1 MVYSIIIICS
11 FGLGFLCSHLVK
23 IYLEQVESEKL
34 TNKVNGIYSNL
45 LENIYSNKTFFISR
59 INNTVSIET
68 NIENEGLLNIMY
80 MMDKKDV
87 AIFKSDKCIYTSEL
101 LDDEILDEIVNAID
115 TYHNDKILDT
125 VNMMGLIFSRED
137 FEKKFN
143 VKVEDLQKNM
153 YGGTPNQELS
163 DIDKIKNENET
174 KYHIDDI
181 LERITSV
188 GIENLTLEEREFLDN
203 YNN

>member
-1 MVYSIIIICS
+1 MVYSIIIVCS
-11 FGLGFLCSHLVK
+11 FGLGFLCSNLVK

-45 LENIYSNKTFFISR
+45 LENIYSDKTVFISR

-68 NIENEGLLNIMY
+68 NIESEGLLNIMY

-101 LDDEILDEIVNAID
+101 LDDNILDEIVNAID
-115 TYHNDKILDT
+115 TYHNDKIVDT

-143 VKVEDLQKNM
+143 VKIEDLQKNM
-153 YGGTPNQELS
+153 YGPNNQEVS
-163 DIDKIKNENET
+163 DVDRIKNDNET

-181 LERITSV
+181 LDRITSV
-188 GIENLTLEEREFLDN
+188 GIENLTPDEKEFLDN
-203 YNN
+203 YNS

>member
-11 FGLGFLCSHLVK
+11 FGLGFLCSNLVK

-45 LENIYSNKTFFISR
+45 LENIYSDKTVFISR

-68 NIENEGLLNIMY
+68 NIEDEGLLNIMY

-87 AIFKSDKCIYTSEL
+87 AIFNSDKCIYTSEL
-101 LDDEILDEIVNAID
+101 LDDNILDEVITAID

-153 YGGTPNQELS
+153 YGPNQEVS
-163 DIDKIKNENET
+163 DIDRIKNENEN
-174 KYHIDDI
+174 KYNIDDI

-188 GIENLTLEEREFLDN
+188 GIENLTPDEKEFLDN
-203 YNN
+203 YNK

>member
-11 FGLGFLCSHLVK
+11 FGLGFLCSNLVK

-45 LENIYSNKTFFISR
+45 LENIYSDKTVFISR

-68 NIENEGLLNIMY
+68 NIEDEGLLNIMY

-101 LDDEILDEIVNAID
+101 LDDNILDEVITAID

-153 YGGTPNQELS
+153 YGPNQEVS
-163 DIDKIKNENET
+163 DIDRIKNENEN
-174 KYHIDDI
+174 KYNIDDI

-188 GIENLTLEEREFLDN
+188 GIENLTPDEKEFLDN
-203 YNN
+203 YNK

>member
-11 FGLGFLCSHLVK
+11 FGLGFLCSNLVK

-34 TNKVNGIYSNL
+34 TNKVNNIYNNL
-45 LENIYSNKTFFISR
+45 LENIYSDKTVFISR

-68 NIENEGLLNIMY
+68 NIEDEGLLNIMY

-101 LDDEILDEIVNAID
+101 LDDKILDEVISAID

-153 YGGTPNQELS
+153 YGGPNQEIS
-163 DIDKIKNENET
+163 DIDRIKNENEN
-174 KYHIDDI
+174 KYNIDDI

-188 GIENLTLEEREFLDN
+188 GIENLTLEEKEFLDN

>member
-1 MVYSIIIICS
+1 MVYSIIIVCS
-11 FGLGFLCSHLVK
+11 FGLGFLCSNLVK

-45 LENIYSNKTFFISR
+45 LENIYSDKTVFISR

-68 NIENEGLLNIMY
+68 NIESEGLLNIMY

-101 LDDEILDEIVNAID
+101 LDDNILDEIVNAID
-115 TYHNDKILDT
+115 TYHNDKIVDT

-143 VKVEDLQKNM
+143 VKIEDLQKNM
-153 YGGTPNQELS
+153 YGPNNQEVS
-163 DIDKIKNENET
+163 DVDRIKNDNET

-181 LERITSV
+181 LDRITSV
-188 GIENLTLEEREFLDN
+188 GIENLTPDEKEFLDN

>member
-1 MVYSIIIICS
+1 MRLPS
-11 FGLGFLCSHLVK
+11 
-23 IYLEQVESEKL
+23 
-34 TNKVNGIYSNL
+34 
-45 LENIYSNKTFFISR
+45 
-59 INNTVSIET
+59 
-68 NIENEGLLNIMY
+68 NIESEGLLNIMY

-101 LDDEILDEIVNAID
+101 LDDKILDEVITAID

-153 YGGTPNQELS
+153 YGGVPNQEVS
-163 DIDKIKNENET
+163 DIDRIKNENEN
-174 KYHIDDI
+174 KYNIDDI

-188 GIENLTLEEREFLDN
+188 GIENLTSDEREFLDN

>member
-1 MVYSIIIICS
+1 MVYSIIIVCS
-11 FGLGFLCSHLVK
+11 FGLGFLCSNLVK

-45 LENIYSNKTFFISR
+45 LENIYSDKTVFISR

-68 NIENEGLLNIMY
+68 NIESEGLLNIMY

-101 LDDEILDEIVNAID
+101 LDDNILDEIVNAID
-115 TYHNDKILDT
+115 TYHNDKIVDT

-153 YGGTPNQELS
+153 YGPNNQEVS
-163 DIDKIKNENET
+163 DVDRIKNDNET

-181 LERITSV
+181 LDRITSV
-188 GIENLTLEEREFLDN
+188 GIENLTPDEKEFLDN
-203 YNN
+203 YNS

>member
-11 FGLGFLCSHLVK
+11 FGLGFLCSNLVK

-45 LENIYSNKTFFISR
+45 LENIYSDKTVFISR

-68 NIENEGLLNIMY
+68 NIEEEGLLNIMY

-101 LDDEILDEIVNAID
+101 LDDNILDEIIIAID

-153 YGGTPNQELS
+153 YGPNQEVS
-163 DIDKIKNENET
+163 DIDRIKNENEN
-174 KYHIDDI
+174 KYNIDDI

-188 GIENLTLEEREFLDN
+188 GMENLTPDEKYFLDN
-203 YNN
+203 YNK

>member
-1 MVYSIIIICS
+1 
-11 FGLGFLCSHLVK
+11 
-23 IYLEQVESEKL
+23 
-34 TNKVNGIYSNL
+34 
-45 LENIYSNKTFFISR
+45 
-59 INNTVSIET
+59 
-68 NIENEGLLNIMY
+68 MY

-101 LDDEILDEIVNAID
+101 LDDKILDEVISAID

-153 YGGTPNQELS
+153 YGGPNQEIS
-163 DIDKIKNENET
+163 DIDRIKNENEN
-174 KYHIDDI
+174 KYNIDDI

-188 GIENLTLEEREFLDN
+188 GIENLTLEEKEFLDN

>member
-1 MVYSIIIICS
+1 MVYSIIIVCS
-11 FGLGFLCSHLVK
+11 FGLGFLCSNLVK

-45 LENIYSNKTFFISR
+45 LENIYSDKTVFISR

-68 NIENEGLLNIMY
+68 NIESEGLLNIMY

-101 LDDEILDEIVNAID
+101 LDDNILDEIVNAID
-115 TYHNDKILDT
+115 TYHNDKIVDT

-153 YGGTPNQELS
+153 YGPNNQEVS
-163 DIDKIKNENET
+163 DVDRIKNDNET

-181 LERITSV
+181 LDRITSV
-188 GIENLTLEEREFLDN
+188 GIENLTPDEKEFLYN

>member
-11 FGLGFLCSHLVK
+11 FGLGFLCSNLVK

-45 LENIYSNKTFFISR
+45 LENIYSNKTVFISR

-68 NIENEGLLNIMY
+68 SIEEEGLLNIMY

-87 AIFKSDKCIYTSEL
+87 AIFKNDKCIYTSEL
-101 LDDEILDEIVNAID
+101 LDDDILDEIISAID
-115 TYHNDKILDT
+115 TYHNDNILDT
-125 VNMMGLIFSRED
+125 VNMMGLIFSRQD

-143 VKVEDLQKNM
+143 VKVEYLQKNM
-153 YGGTPNQELS
+153 YGPNQEVS
-163 DIDKIKNENET
+163 DIDRIKNENEN
-174 KYHIDDI
+174 KYNIDDI

-188 GIENLTLEEREFLDN
+188 GIENLTSDEREFLDN

>member
-11 FGLGFLCSHLVK
+11 FGLGFLCSNLVK

-45 LENIYSNKTFFISR
+45 LENIYSNKTVFISR

-68 NIENEGLLNIMY
+68 SIEEEGLLNIMY

-87 AIFKSDKCIYTSEL
+87 AIFKNDKCIYTSEL
-101 LDDEILDEIVNAID
+101 LDDDILDEIISAID
-115 TYHNDKILDT
+115 TYHNDNILDT
-125 VNMMGLIFSRED
+125 VNMMGLIFSRQD

-153 YGGTPNQELS
+153 YGPNQEVS
-163 DIDKIKNENET
+163 DIDRIKNENEN
-174 KYHIDDI
+174 KYNIDDI

-188 GIENLTLEEREFLDN
+188 GIENLTSDEREFLDN

>member
-11 FGLGFLCSHLVK
+11 FGLGFLCSNLVK

-45 LENIYSNKTFFISR
+45 LENIYSDKTVFISR

-68 NIENEGLLNIMY
+68 NIEEEGLLNIMY

-101 LDDEILDEIVNAID
+101 LDDNILDEIISAID
-115 TYHNDKILDT
+115 IYHNDKILDT

-153 YGGTPNQELS
+153 YGPNQEVS
-163 DIDKIKNENET
+163 DIDRIKNENEN
-174 KYHIDDI
+174 KYNIDDI

-188 GIENLTLEEREFLDN
+188 GIENLTPDEKEFLDN
-203 YNN
+203 YNK